1 MSFINCSQLNSDVD
15 LLMTTQNKGS
25 ARYKVAGYL
34 RLSTEDGDK
43 DVSDSIVSQRS
54 IIENKIKELG
64 NDFAL
69 VDFYIDDG
77 YTGLN
82 TNRPAFQRMLQDIE
96 NSKINT
102 IITKDLSR
110 LSRNSFEANYYIE
123 LYFLERNVRY
133 ISILDNVDTSLKNSN
148 NDMIQFK
155 TLINDWYSKDISRK
169 VKSGVW
175 ARKEKGLYLS
185 SRAPYGYNKSKSNKN
200 KLVINSEQAKVVQ
213 LIFERFDMGDSQ
225 TNIAKYLK
233 GQKVLAPSSYDDRG
247 IQRKNIYNWESA
259 IGKILRNKIYLGH
272 TEYGKRIN
280 LSYKSE
286 KVKYMPREEWKIVKN
301 THKPIIDET
310 LFERVQRKLDL
321 NKRTKK
327 KKFDWL
333 LNGLVFCKDCGSQMV
348 LKVEYDS
355 SGEIKSKR
363 LHCVEGIRRNSNI
376 CCNRKSKGINED
388 ILTRIVLKNV
398 EDKIN
403 NIMNTKKIENLIL
416 AQYKENN
423 TKVFDDTIS
432 NYEKQLEKTER
443 NISSLYDDYRNG
455 ILEEDDY
462 KRFYK
467 TEVEKRTNI
476 KNNITK
482 LQEEKDNRPTLTKEQ
497 LNILIQELSNID
509 TWTRDT
515 LADIIYNIEVDIENN
530 IYINY
535 RYNIFEMV

>member
-1 MSFINCSQLNSDVD
+1 MSYVSCNQVNNAN
-15 LLMTTQNKGS
+15 LLFTKQNISS
-25 ARYKVAGYL
+25 AHYKVGGYL

-43 DVSDSIVSQRS
+43 EVSDSIVSQKS
-54 IIENKIKELG
+54 IIENKLKELG
-64 NDFAL
+64 NDFEL

-82 TNRPAFQRMLQDIE
+82 TNRPSFQRMLQDIE

-133 ISILDNVDTSLKNSN
+133 ISILDNVDTYLKNSN

-185 SRAPYGYNKSKSNKN
+185 SRAPYGYNKSKNNKN
-200 KLVINSEQAKVVQ
+200 QLVVNEEQSKIVK
-213 LIFERFDMGDSQ
+213 LIFEKFDNGERQ
-225 TNIAKYLK
+225 TNIAEYLQE
-233 GQKVLAPSSYDDRG
+233 QKVLAPSSYDDNG
-247 IQRKNIYNWESA
+247 VFRKNVYKWDSA
-259 IGKILRNKIYLGH
+259 VSKILRNKVYLGH

-286 KVKYMPREEWKIVKN
+286 KVKYMPRDEWKIVKD
-301 THKPIIDET
+301 THKPIIDEE
-310 LFERVQRKLDL
+310 LFERVQRKL
-321 NKRTKK
+321 NIKSKTKK

-333 LNGLVFCKDCGSQMV
+333 LNGLVYCKECGSQMV
-348 LKVEYDS
+348 LKVEYTN
-355 SGEIKSKR
+355 SGTIKSKR
-363 LHCVEGIRRNSNI
+363 LHCVEGIRKNSKI
-376 CCNRKSKGINED
+376 FCNRKSKGINEES
-388 ILTRIVLKNV
+388 LTKVVLKNV
-398 EDKIN
+398 ENKIKK
-403 NIMNTKKIENLIL
+403 IMDTEKIENLIL

-423 TKVFDDTIS
+423 TKMFDDTIK
-432 NYEKQLEKTER
+432 NYEKQLLKVEK
-443 NISSLYDDYRNG
+443 NITSLYEDYRNE

-467 TEVEKRTNI
+467 SEVERKNNI

-482 LQEEKDNRPTLTKEQ
+482 LKEERDSKPKLSLEQ
-497 LNILIQELSNID
+497 LQYLIKDISNID
-509 TWTRDT
+509 SWNKENIE
-515 LADIIYNIEVDIENN
+515 DIIYNVEVDIENN

-535 RYNIFEMV
+535 RYDIFEMV

>member
-1 MSFINCSQLNSDVD
+1 MNNMKCNQVD
-15 LLMTTQNKGS
+15 DANLLFTTQDIGFAK
-25 ARYKVAGYL
+25 YKVAGYL
-34 RLSTEDGDK
+34 RLSAEDGDK
-43 DVSDSIVSQRS
+43 EVSDSIVSQRS

-64 NDFAL
+64 NNFEL
-69 VDFYIDDG
+69 VDFYVDDG

-82 TNRPAFQRMLQDIE
+82 TNRPSFQRMLQDIE

-102 IITKDLSR
+102 VITKDLSR

-133 ISILDNVDTSLKNSN
+133 ISILDNVDTYLKNAN

-185 SRAPYGYNKSKSNKN
+185 SRAPYGYNKSKNNKN
-200 KLVINSEQAKVVQ
+200 QLVINKEQGEIVK
-213 LIFERFDMGDSQ
+213 LIFEKFDNGETQ
-225 TNIAKYLK
+225 KNIADFLK
-233 GQKVLAPSSYDDRG
+233 NQKTLAPSSYNDRG
-247 IQRKNIYNWESA
+247 ILRKNVYNWDSA
-259 IGKILRNKIYLGH
+259 VGKILRNKVYLGH

-286 KVKYMPREEWKIVKN
+286 KVKYMPRDEWKIVKN
-301 THKPIIDET
+301 THEPIIDEE
-310 LFERVQRKLDL
+310 LFERVQRKL
-321 NKRTKK
+321 KIRSKTKK

-333 LNGLVFCKDCGSQMV
+333 LNGLVYCKECGSQMV
-348 LKVEYDS
+348 LKVEYTN
-355 SGEIKSKR
+355 SGTIKSKR
-363 LHCVEGIRRNSNI
+363 IHCVEGIRKNSKVF
-376 CCNRKSKGINED
+376 CDRKSKGVNEES
-388 ILTRIVLKNV
+388 LTKIVLINIAN
-398 EDKIN
+398 KIN
-403 NIMNTKKIENLIL
+403 KIMNTEKLENLVQ

-423 TKVFDDTIS
+423 TKMFDDTIK
-432 NYEKQLEKTER
+432 NYEKQLVKIEN
-443 NISSLYDDYRNG
+443 NITSLYEDYRNE

-467 TEVEKRTNI
+467 SEIERRNDIKRNI
-476 KNNITK
+476 IK
-482 LQEEKDNRPTLTKEQ
+482 LQEEKESKPKLNLEQ
-497 LNILIQELSNID
+497 LQCLISEISNID
-509 TWTRDT
+509 SWSKDT
-515 LADIIYNIEVDIENN
+515 LTDLIYSVEVDIENN

>member
-1 MSFINCSQLNSDVD
+1 MSYVSCNQVNNAN
-15 LLMTTQNKGS
+15 LLFTKQNISS
-25 ARYKVAGYL
+25 AHYKVGGYL

-43 DVSDSIVSQRS
+43 EVSDSIVSQKS
-54 IIENKIKELG
+54 IIENKLKELG
-64 NDFAL
+64 NDFEL

-82 TNRPAFQRMLQDIE
+82 TNRPSFQRMLQDIE

-133 ISILDNVDTSLKNSN
+133 ISILDNVDTYLKNSN

-185 SRAPYGYNKSKSNKN
+185 SRAPYGYNKSKNNKN
-200 KLVINSEQAKVVQ
+200 QLVVNEEQSKIVK
-213 LIFERFDMGDSQ
+213 LIFEKFDNGERQ
-225 TNIAKYLK
+225 TNIAEYLQE
-233 GQKVLAPSSYDDRG
+233 QKVLAPSSYDDNG
-247 IQRKNIYNWESA
+247 VFRKNVYKWDSA
-259 IGKILRNKIYLGH
+259 VSKILRNKVYLGH

-286 KVKYMPREEWKIVKN
+286 KVKYMPRDEWKIVKN
-301 THKPIIDET
+301 THKPIIDEE
-310 LFERVQRKLDL
+310 LFERVQRKL
-321 NKRTKK
+321 NIKSKTKK

-333 LNGLVFCKDCGSQMV
+333 LNGLVYCKECGSQMV
-348 LKVEYDS
+348 LKVEYTN
-355 SGEIKSKR
+355 SGTIKSKR
-363 LHCVEGIRRNSNI
+363 LHCVEGIRKNSKI
-376 CCNRKSKGINED
+376 FCNRKSKGINEES
-388 ILTRIVLKNV
+388 LTKVVLKNV
-398 EDKIN
+398 ENKIKK
-403 NIMNTKKIENLIL
+403 IMDTEKIENLIL

-423 TKVFDDTIS
+423 TKMFDDTIK
-432 NYEKQLEKTER
+432 NYEKQLLKVEE
-443 NISSLYDDYRNG
+443 NITSLYEDYRNE

-467 TEVEKRTNI
+467 SEVERKNNI

-482 LQEEKDNRPTLTKEQ
+482 LREERDSKPKLSLEQ
-497 LNILIQELSNID
+497 LQYLIKDISNID
-509 TWTRDT
+509 SWNKENIE
-515 LADIIYNIEVDIENN
+515 DIIYNVEVDIENN

-535 RYNIFEMV
+535 RYDIFEMV